1 MSTYRDLNLLFQKH
15 PLTADIVKNTDEA
28 AIKSSVVNLITTKN
42 YERKFHPEIGCQLY
56 GLLFEN
62 FTPVVINLAQQ
73 TIKDVLDK
81 FEPRVTYKE
90 ARIRNKEDE
99 NGIEIDIFFIINSTD
114 KLVKVTTAIQRIR

>member
-1 MSTYRDLNLLFQKH
+1 MTTYSDLNLLFQKH
-15 PLTADIVKNTDEA
+15 PLSADIVKNTDEA
-28 AIKSSVVNLITTKN
+28 AIKTSVVNLITTKN

-99 NGIEIDIFFIINSTD
+99 NGIEIDIFFTINSTD

>member
-1 MSTYRDLNLLFQKH
+1 MTTYSDLNLLFQKH
-15 PLTADIVKNTDEA
+15 PLSADVVKNIDEA

-114 KLVKVTTAIQRIR
+114 KLVRVTTALMRVR